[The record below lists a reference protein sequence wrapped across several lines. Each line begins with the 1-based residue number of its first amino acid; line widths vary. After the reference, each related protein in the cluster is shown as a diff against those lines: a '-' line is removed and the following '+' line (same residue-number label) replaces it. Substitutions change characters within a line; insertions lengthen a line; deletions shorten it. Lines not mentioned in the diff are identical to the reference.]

1 MERIYQ
7 LALVIH
13 IFSAI
18 VLVGSMFFNVAIL
31 TPALNRIPPAQ
42 SAAVADKVGAGL
54 RIAGPAS
61 LVLLG
66 LTGFLRL
73 SDLGIMGDLF
83 TLGFLTDNWKLAVPL
98 WLMFL
103 SWFVLV
109 ITGTLSAIWY
119 EKVLAKKLPYSAG
132 LRDLEVRRAAQE
144 RISAYQERLNLVNTT
159 LGALAALGGAL
170 FASGLLN

>member
-1 MERIYQ
+1 MDRVYQ
-7 LALVIH
+7 LALIVH
-13 IFSAI
+13 VFSAI

-54 RIAGPAS
+54 RVAGPIS

-66 LTGFLRL
+66 VTGFMRL
-73 SDLGIMGDLF
+73 ADMRMMGPF
-83 TLGFLTDNWKLAVPL
+83 FSIGFLTDSWKLAVPL
-98 WLMFL
+98 WLMFI

-119 EKVLAKKLPYSAG
+119 EKFLAKKLPYSAG
-132 LRDLEVRRAAQE
+132 LRDLEERRAAQE
-144 RISAYQERLNLVNTT
+144 RISAYQERLNVLNTA
-159 LGALAALGGAL
+159 LGILAALGGTL
-170 FASGLLN
+170 FASGIVN

>member
-1 MERIYQ
+1 MTYVYR

-13 IFSAI
+13 VFSAI
-18 VLVGSMFFNVAIL
+18 VLVGSMYFNVAIL

-61 LVLLG
+61 LLLLG

-73 SDLGIMGDLF
+73 FDLRLLGRF
-83 TLGFLTDNWKLAVPL
+83 FSVGFLTDSWTIAIPL
-98 WLMFL
+98 WLMFI
-103 SWFVLV
+103 SWFLLV
-109 ITGTLSAIWY
+109 ITGTLSAVWY
-119 EKVLAKKLPYSAG
+119 EKILAKKLPYTAG
-132 LRDLEVRRAAQE
+132 LRDLEERRAAQE
-144 RISAYQERLNLVNTT
+144 KISAYQERLNLLNTT
-159 LGALAALGGAL
+159 LGVLAALGGSL

>member
-1 MERIYQ
+1 MERVYQ
-7 LALVIH
+7 LALIVH

-54 RIAGPAS
+54 RVAGPAS
-61 LVLLG
+61 LFLLG

-73 SDLGIMGDLF
+73 YNLGFLKKFFSI
-83 TLGFLTDNWKLAVPL
+83 GFLTDSWKLAVPL

-103 SWFVLV
+103 SWFLLV

-119 EKVLAKKLPYSAG
+119 EKILAKKLPYSAG
-132 LRDLEVRRAAQE
+132 LRDLEERRAAQE
-144 RISAYQERLNLVNTT
+144 KISAYQERLNLVNTT
-159 LGALAALGGAL
+159 LGGLAALGGAL

>member
-1 MERIYQ
+1 MDRVYQ
-7 LALVIH
+7 LALIVH

-61 LVLLG
+61 LLLLG
-66 LTGFLRL
+66 LTGFMRLHDMGLLRNFF
-73 SDLGIMGDLF
+73 SVS
-83 TLGFLTDNWKLAVPL
+83 FLTDSWKLAVPL
-98 WLMFL
+98 WLMFI
-103 SWFVLV
+103 SWFLLV

-132 LRDLEVRRAAQE
+132 LRDLEERRAAQE
-144 RISAYQERLNLVNTT
+144 KISAYQERLNLVNTT
-159 LGALAALGGAL
+159 LGGLAALGGAL
-170 FASGLLN
+170 FSSGLLF